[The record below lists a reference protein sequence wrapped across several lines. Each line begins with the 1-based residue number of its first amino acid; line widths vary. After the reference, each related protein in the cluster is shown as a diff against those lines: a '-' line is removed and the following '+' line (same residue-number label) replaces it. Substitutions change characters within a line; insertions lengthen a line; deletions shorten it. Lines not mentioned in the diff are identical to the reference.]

1 MILPFIAFM
10 GVCICGKNTAIQV
23 ILRGNKSMN
32 KIESNGKPKKEGR
45 LHKLKV
51 TKIQMLC
58 LMI

>member
-1 MILPFIAFM
+1 MILSFIAFM
-10 GVCICGKNTAIQV
+10 VFVFVEKNTAIQV

>member
-1 MILPFIAFM
+1 MS
-10 GVCICGKNTAIQV
+10 KEERNTY
-23 ILRGNKSMN
+23 